1 MKTKKLTKLQRK
13 VFSGFASVV
22 QTSNNVS
29 SRGSDTLRR
38 HVSSAMPAVAS
49 VAQRLPERIA
59 TNGALKEAFG
69 SKFMRAGLGNG
80 RGFRTPG
87 QALKFYRSSIP
98 APIRN
103 LGAEK
108 WFLKGK
114 DASHIKSVAN
124 APYFAKDPANLIWE
138 FRIFNKLRGSR
149 NMTFLEQTA
158 IRGVNTAHTA
168 VIVGRSIAYS
178 AGRASAVSVLFELPV
193 GLMENGI
200 YIYRGKKTKDQA
212 ARDVLRNAKDAAISG
227 ALGGAVTTGA
237 IAIGAGGIMGGIIA
251 SAAPVLVPFGL
262 AVFGAGAAFR
272 IGKAVFSSDLDLEYK
287 VLGPRLSSPDNMS
300 DEPEHV
306 LDEDDSSVTRKDVT
320 FSFVSNA

>member
-1 MKTKKLTKLQRK
+1 MNTKKLTKLQRK
-13 VFSGFASVV
+13 VFSGFTSVV

-59 TNGALKEAFG
+59 TNSALKEAFG
-69 SKFMRAGLGNG
+69 WKFMQAGLGNG
-80 RGFRTPG
+80 RGVRTPG

-168 VIVGRSIAYS
+168 VIVSRSIAYS
-178 AGRASAVSVLFELPV
+178 AGRASAFSVLFELPV

-212 ARDVLRNAKDAAISG
+212 ARDVLRNAKDAAVSG

-237 IAIGAGGIMGGIIA
+237 IAIGAGWVIA

-287 VLGPRLSSPDNMS
+287 VLEPRISSPDNMS

-306 LDEDDSSVTRKDVT
+306 SDEDDSSVTRKDATV
-320 FSFVSNA
+320 SSVSNA